1 MNPKLKSILTGIMIA
16 GDAFFSLVALVL
28 LLDGDVLLGL
38 GMLLFLM
45 IDTALSIDYIKI
57 QKNHA
62 KQLEELRRENAI
74 ARYSHIRKQQEEEEN
89 ANPLEEYEPDE
100 IAELLNQRDQ
110 SETLRH
116 Y

>member
-74 ARYSHIRKQQEEEEN
+74 ARYSHIRKQQEEET
-89 ANPLEEYEPDE
+89 ANPLEENEPDE

>member
-28 LLDGDVLLGL
+28 MLDGDVLLGL

-74 ARYSHIRKQQEEEEN
+74 ARYSHIRKQEEEEN
-89 ANPLEEYEPDE
+89 ADPLQEYEPDE
-100 IAELLNQRDQ
+100 IAKLLNQRDQ
-110 SETLRH
+110 SETVRH

>member
-74 ARYSHIRKQQEEEEN
+74 ARYSHIRKQEEEEN
-89 ANPLEEYEPDE
+89 ADPLQEYEPDE

-110 SETLRH
+110 SETVRH

>member
-38 GMLLFLM
+38 GMLLFLI

-74 ARYSHIRKQQEEEEN
+74 ARYSHIRKQEEEEN
-89 ANPLEEYEPDE
+89 TDPLQEYEPDE

-110 SETLRH
+110 SKTVRH